1 MIIVTGGAG
10 FIGSCVVR
18 SLNDRGIDDIIIV
31 DNIAETDKWRN
42 MANKRYIKYYNRDEF
57 LEHLPEYAGRVTNVF
72 HLVRAAQQQSV
83 TLITFTRII
92 LSTPRH
98 CGSSAQT
105 IMQASYTQAALQHM
119 VTVHR
124 DLTIRQI

>member
-57 LEHLPEYAGRVTNVF
+57 LEHLPE
-72 HLVRAAQQQSV
+72 LS
-83 TLITFTRII
+83 LIHI
-92 LSTPRH
+92 
-98 CGSSAQT
+98 
-105 IMQASYTQAALQHM
+105 
-119 VTVHR
+119 
-124 DLTIRQI
+124 

>member
-57 LEHLPEYAGRVTNVF
+57 LEHLPEYAARVTNVF
-72 HLVRAAQQQSV
+72 HLGACSA
-83 TLITFTRII
+83 TLITFIRII

-105 IMQASYTQAALQHM
+105 IMQASYMQAALQHM

>member
-72 HLVRAAQQQSV
+72 HLGACSATTERNFDYLYKNNLEYTKTLWKFCLTDMDIQSSC
-83 TLITFTRII
+83 LIY
-92 LSTPRH
+92 
-98 CGSSAQT
+98 G
-105 IMQASYTQAALQHM
+105 
-119 VTVHR
+119 
-124 DLTIRQI
+124 